1 MTPDRAHPAP
11 PTASPRLFETGEL
24 PPIARDPSR
33 PLQRKRFKPLRFGI
47 KTVAFVTALFVWGLP
62 LVPKFREAARTLLD
76 VNSILLVAALGFQV
90 AAWYTYSL
98 LTRAALGDAAAP
110 ISRMRLFR
118 VQMSTKALSNTV
130 PGGSAAGSAL
140 GYRLLTLSGIRGA
153 DAGFAL
159 ATAGLGSAVV
169 LNFIFWCG
177 LLISIPIR
185 GVNGVYTTAA
195 LVGVLVMIIV
205 GLLVVGIVH
214 GQGRAERIIRV
225 IATKLHLSGDKAVG
239 VLRQVGVRME
249 DLIEDRQLL
258 RRVAIWAAVNWL
270 LDAFSLWVFLRAYG
284 QSLELDALLV
294 AFGFANILAVVPF
307 TPGGLGYVD
316 LAYVSL
322 IVGFGMSRTSATLG
336 VASYRLVQLFLPIL
350 VGGFF
355 YATLRFGPWSIER
368 RDRLS
373 RLRTLAHAYEEGGES
388 KLEFLM
394 RAWPKR
400 LVRPMPDV
408 VPPPEEA
415 EEAARAEAITK
426 MEMLEHEHVDERH
439 DPPPV

>member
-1 MTPDRAHPAP
+1 M
-11 PTASPRLFETGEL
+11 ASPRLFETGDL
-24 PPIARDPSR
+24 PPIVRDPSR

-47 KTVAFVTALFVWGLP
+47 KSVAFVIALFVWVLP
-62 LVPKFREAARTLLD
+62 LVPRFRQAARTLLD
-76 VNSILLVAALGFQV
+76 VDPILLVVALGFQV
-90 AAWYTYSL
+90 AAWYAYSL

-118 VQMSTKALSNTV
+118 VQMSTKALSNIV

-140 GYRLLTLSGIRGA
+140 GYRLLTLSSIRGA

-169 LNFIFWCG
+169 LNLIFWFG

-195 LVGVLVMIIV
+195 LVGVLVMIVV

-214 GQGRAERIIRV
+214 GQGRAERIIRT
-225 IATKLHLSGDKAVG
+225 IAGKLHLSGDSAVG
-239 VLRQVGVRME
+239 ALRQVGTRLE
-249 DLIEDRQLL
+249 DLMEDRQLL
-258 RRVAIWAAVNWL
+258 RRVAIWAVVNWL

-284 QSLELDALLV
+284 QSLDLDALLV
-294 AFGFANILAVVPF
+294 AFGFANILAVIPF

-316 LAYVSL
+316 AAYISL
-322 IVGFGMSRTSATLG
+322 IVGFGMSRTPATLG
-336 VASYRLVQLFLPIL
+336 VASYRLAQWFLPIL

-408 VPPPEEA
+408 VPPPDEA

-426 MEMLEHEHVDERH
+426 METLEHEHVDERH